1 MRSNVTAARLL
12 VMMVVVALVSIH
24 AEAWR
29 YSAMSESESFH
40 AASETKVMKHSIK
53 APWTKAR
60 LKATMHVSQGE
71 AVLRL
76 IDPNG
81 STRLEKVLP
90 QGDSSIDQMFPGDGL
105 WRVELRFKDA
115 TGEYSIQLIAA

>member
-12 VMMVVVALVSIH
+12 VMMAVAALVYTN

-53 APWTKAR
+53 APWTRAR
-60 LKATMHVSQGE
+60 LKVSMHVAQGE

-76 IDPNG
+76 IDPDG
-81 STRLEKVLP
+81 STRLQKVLP
-90 QGDSSIDQMFPGDGL
+90 RGDSSIDQMFPGNGT

-115 TGEYSIQLIAA
+115 TGKYSIQLIAA

>member
-1 MRSNVTAARLL
+1 MRSKVTAARLL
-12 VMMVVVALVSIH
+12 VMIAVVALAYTN
-24 AEAWR
+24 AEAWK

-40 AASETKVMKHSIK
+40 AASDTKVMKHSIK
-53 APWTKAR
+53 APWTRAH
-60 LKATMHVSQGE
+60 LKVSMHVAKGE

-76 IDPNG
+76 VDPNG
-81 STRLEKVLP
+81 ATRLEKVL
-90 QGDSSIDQMFPGDGL
+90 QRGDSSIDQTFPGNGL

>member
-1 MRSNVTAARLL
+1 MRSKIRAARLL
-12 VMMVVVALVSIH
+12 VMMAVVALVYSN

-40 AASETKVMKHSIK
+40 SASDTKVMKHSIK
-53 APWTKAR
+53 APWTRAR
-60 LKATMHVSQGE
+60 LKVAMHVAEGE

-81 STRLEKVLP
+81 STRLEKVLRR
-90 QGDSSIDQMFPGDGL
+90 GDSSIDQMFPGSGT

-115 TGEYSIQLIAA
+115 GGKYSIQLIGA

>member
-1 MRSNVTAARLL
+1 MRSKVLL
-12 VMMVVVALVSIH
+12 AMMAVVVLVYSN

-40 AASETKVMKHSIK
+40 SASDTKVMKHSIK
-53 APWTKAR
+53 APWTRAH
-60 LKATMHVSQGE
+60 LKVAMHVAQGE

-90 QGDSSIDQMFPGDGL
+90 RGDSSIDQMFPGKGT
-105 WRVELRFKDA
+105 WRIELRFKDA
-115 TGEYSIQLIAA
+115 TGKYSIQLIAA

>member
-1 MRSNVTAARLL
+1 MRSKVLL
-12 VMMVVVALVSIH
+12 AMMAVVVLVYSN

-40 AASETKVMKHSIK
+40 SASDTKVMKHSIK
-53 APWTKAR
+53 APWTRAR
-60 LKATMHVSQGE
+60 LKVAMHVAQGE

-81 STRLEKVLP
+81 STRLEKILP
-90 QGDSSIDQMFPGDGL
+90 RGDSSIDQLFPGNGT

-115 TGEYSIQLIAA
+115 TGKYSIQLIAV